1 MTQTERRRLLK
12 NINRLVRQSSKADVK
27 TMATV
32 LNDLGSLYSEYC
44 GRKVTFLAVCAEVP
58 GNQEQLDNFKTTVL
72 GTNQEQTEG
81 TE

>member
-32 LNDLGSLYSEYC
+32 LNDLGALYSDLLDSSVVIVA
-44 GRKVTFLAVCAEVP
+44 GVDH
-58 GNQEQLDNFKTTVL
+58 LDNRATQDKFINTVR
-72 GTNQEQTEG
+72 GTNQEQS
-81 TE
+81 

>member
-32 LNDLGSLYSEYC
+32 LNDLGALYSD
-44 GRKVTFLAVCAEVP
+44 L
-58 GNQEQLDNFKTTVL
+58 LDRSVVIVAGVDHPDNRAAQDKFINTVR
-72 GTNQEQTEG
+72 GTNQEQGKDNE
-81 TE
+81 